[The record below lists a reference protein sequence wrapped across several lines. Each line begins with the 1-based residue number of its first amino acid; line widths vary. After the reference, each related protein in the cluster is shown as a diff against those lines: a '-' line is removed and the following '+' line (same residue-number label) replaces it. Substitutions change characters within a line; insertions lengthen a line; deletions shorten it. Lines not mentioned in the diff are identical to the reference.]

1 MTNWN
6 PHQAQAHIQSQAPAF
21 LRELFAVAVA
31 AVDPRHCLPSHLPS
45 FPVTGRCI
53 VVGAG
58 KAAASMAQ
66 ALEQHWFPSGA
77 EPTSSDVARF
87 SGLVIVP
94 YAYSLPCKYI
104 QVREAAHPVPDEAGY
119 QAARDLLDLVKNLSA
134 EDTVICLLSGGGSSL
149 MSLPATGISLA
160 EKQEINRAL
169 LRSGARIHEINC
181 VRKHLSA
188 IKGGRLT
195 LACAP
200 AKVLT
205 YIISDVAGD
214 DASIIASGPTLADSS
229 TCADAL
235 AILQRYAIPASAAV
249 RAHLQLASSE
259 TPKPNHAGFIQAQV
273 QIIANAKIAL
283 QAAANFAE
291 SKGVKVQ
298 ILSDRLEGEARE
310 LGQTHARIAMDLAIE
325 LAPDIVKKFATES
338 LTESD
343 TRLTMDKAD
352 HRHRPTY
359 LFLSG
364 GETTVTVKGSG
375 RGGRNTEYLL
385 SLCQSLNG
393 HAGIYALAAD
403 TDGRD
408 GSEQNAGAWCTPD
421 SLQQACASSI
431 SASTCLANNDAYTF
445 FATLG
450 TLLVTGPTY
459 NNVNDFRAVLVV

>member
-6 PHQAQAHIQSQAPAF
+6 QAQAKTDGQTQAPAF
-21 LRELFAVAVA
+21 LRELFAVAIV
-31 AVDPRHCLPSHLPS
+31 AVDPRHCLPPHLPP
-45 FPVTGRCI
+45 FPDSGRCI

-66 ALEQHWFPSGA
+66 ALEQHWQASGL
-77 EPTSSDVARF
+77 ETCSSDLARL
-87 SGLVIVP
+87 SGMVIVP
-94 YAYSLPCKYI
+94 YGYSLPCNYI
-104 QVREAAHPVPDEAGY
+104 QVREAAHPVPDQAGY
-119 QAARDLLDLVKNLSA
+119 QAACDLLDSVKNLSA
-134 EDTVICLLSGGGSSL
+134 NDTVICLLSGGGSSL
-149 MSLPATGISLA
+149 MSLPAPGISLA

-188 IKGGRLT
+188 IKGGRLA

-200 AKVLT
+200 AQVLT

-214 DASIIASGPTLADSS
+214 DASIIASGPTLADAS
-229 TCADAL
+229 TSTDAL
-235 AILQRYAIPASAAV
+235 AILQRYAIPTSTAV
-249 RAHLQLASSE
+249 LAHLQQASSE
-259 TPKPNHAGFIQAQV
+259 TPKPDHAAFIQPKF
-273 QIIANAKIAL
+273 QIIANAQTAL
-283 QAAANFAE
+283 QAAANFAQ
-291 SKGVKVQ
+291 SKGLRVQ

-310 LGQTHARIAMDLAIE
+310 LGRAHAQLAI
-325 LAPDIVKKFATES
+325 AN
-338 LTESD
+338 
-343 TRLTMDKAD
+343 KAVNENQ
-352 HRHRPTY
+352 HQAC
-359 LFLSG
+359 LLLSG

-385 SLCQSLNG
+385 SLCQSLKA

-421 SLQQACASSI
+421 SLQQAAALSI

-445 FATLG
+445 FAALDTLF
-450 TLLVTGPTY
+450 VTGPTY
-459 NNVNDFRAVLVV
+459 NNVNDFRAILIL

>member
-6 PHQAQAHIQSQAPAF
+6 QAQTNTQATRF
-21 LRELFAVAVA
+21 LRELFAAALA
-31 AVDPRHCLPSHLPS
+31 AVDPRLCLPPHLPP
-45 FPVTGRCI
+45 FPTKGRCI

-66 ALEQHWFPSGA
+66 ALEQHWFASDLN
-77 EPTSSDVARF
+77 TSASNRARF
-87 SGLVIVP
+87 SGMVIVP
-94 YAYSLPCKYI
+94 YGYQFPCEYI
-104 QVREAAHPVPDEAGY
+104 QVREAAHPVPDHAGY
-119 QAARDLLDLVKNLSA
+119 QAACDLLDSVKNLSA
-134 EDTVICLLSGGGSSL
+134 DDTVICLLSGGGSSL
-149 MSLPATGISLA
+149 MSLPAPGISLA

-188 IKGGRLT
+188 IKGGRLA

-214 DASIIASGPTLADSS
+214 DASIIASGPTLADTS

-235 AILQRYAIPASAAV
+235 AILQRYAIPTSPAV
-249 RAHLQLASSE
+249 LTHLQRTTSE
-259 TPKPNHAGFIQAQV
+259 TPKSDEAAFIQAHV
-273 QIIANAKIAL
+273 QIIANAQTAL
-283 QAAANFAE
+283 QAAADYAQ
-291 SKGVKVQ
+291 SKGVKVE

-310 LGQTHARIAMDLAIE
+310 LGRAHAQLAIRF
-325 LAPDIVKKFATES
+325 ATKFATKS
-338 LTESD
+338 T
-343 TRLTMDKAD
+343 TKFAD
-352 HRHRPTY
+352 QNQQGPY
-359 LFLSG
+359 LLLSG
-364 GETTVTVKGSG
+364 GETTVTVKGDG

-385 SLCQSLNG
+385 SLCQNLQAY
-393 HAGIYALAAD
+393 AGIYALAVD

-421 SLQQACASSI
+421 SLQQAAALSV

-445 FATLG
+445 FAALDA
-450 TLLVTGPTY
+450 LLVTGPTY
-459 NNVNDFRAVLVV
+459 NNVNDFRAILIL

>member
-6 PHQAQAHIQSQAPAF
+6 PIQDQTSMQTQAPAF
-21 LRELFAVAVA
+21 LRELFAVAIA
-31 AVDPRHCLPSHLPS
+31 AVDPRHCLPPHLPS
-45 FPVTGRCI
+45 FPATGRCI

-66 ALEQHWFPSGA
+66 ALEQHWFPSGV

-87 SGLVIVP
+87 SGMVIVP
-94 YAYSLPCKYI
+94 YAYRLPCKYI

-119 QAARDLLDLVKNLSA
+119 QAARDLLASVQNLSA
-134 EDTVICLLSGGGSSL
+134 DDTVICLLSGGGSSL
-149 MSLPATGISLA
+149 MTLPAAGISLA

-181 VRKHLSA
+181 VRKHVSA
-188 IKGGRLT
+188 IKGGRLA

-214 DASIIASGPTLADSS
+214 DPSIIASGPTLADSS

-235 AILQRYAIPASAAV
+235 AILQRYAIPTSAAV
-249 RAHLQLASSE
+249 LAHLQQFSSE
-259 TPKPNHAGFIQAQV
+259 TPKPNHADFIQAHV
-273 QIIANAKIAL
+273 QIIANAQMAL
-283 QAAANFAE
+283 QAAANFAQ
-291 SKGVKVQ
+291 SKGICVQ
-298 ILSDRLEGEARE
+298 ILSDRLEGEAGE
-310 LGQTHARIAMDLAIE
+310 LGQAHGLMSIDIASTLAKKPAQQKQRQTHL
-325 LAPDIVKKFATES
+325 L
-338 LTESD
+338 
-343 TRLTMDKAD
+343 
-352 HRHRPTY
+352 
-359 LFLSG
+359 LSG
-364 GETTVTVKGSG
+364 GETTVTVKGNG
-375 RGGRNTEYLL
+375 RGGRNSEYLL

-421 SLQQACASSI
+421 SLQRAIALSI
-431 SASTCLANNDAYTF
+431 SADACLANNDAYSF
-445 FATLG
+445 FAALDD
-450 TLLVTGPTY
+450 LLVTGPTY
-459 NNVNDFRAVLVV
+459 NNVNDFRAILIVSA